1 MSTKVK
7 LASSLGINSTSYA
20 GEAAAGYIAA
30 AMLQAD
36 SIERGLVTVVE
47 NVKYKHVLRV
57 MSSAAG
63 LVRAYSCDF
72 DNNDDLDIDE
82 KVLTLTELMV
92 AEKLCKSQ
100 FLASWDAMQTGAGRA
115 GSDLPASFEEFLL
128 LYLTGKIAE
137 STEYNLW
144 QGNYDPSGT
153 SPAYTNFNGICKQ
166 VEAASSTVK
175 VDLIDKTDGSTQIT
189 TLAVAEDVAYNMQRG
204 VDNLPAALKGR
215 YDKVKIHVSPSTY
228 DKYFQDLA
236 TQGLATQYNNADAPV
251 RYNGYSVER
260 VFGFPDDTILLASA
274 ENLFFGT
281 DLLSDFNQANVVDTS
296 LTMAD
301 DNVRV
306 RIQYACG
313 TQIAPEQNIV
323 MVYPDAA

>member
-1 MSTKVK
+1 MSKVE

-20 GEAAAGYIAA
+20 GEAAAGYVAA

-36 SIERGLVTVVE
+36 SVERGLVTVVE
-47 NVKYKHVLRV
+47 NVKTNHVLQV
-57 MSSAAG
+57 LSDTGG
-63 LVRAYSCDF
+63 LIDAYSCDF
-72 DNNDDLDIDE
+72 ANADDLDLDE
-82 KVLTLTELMV
+82 KVLALTNLMSNV
-92 AEKLCKSQ
+92 QLCKSQ
-100 FLASWDAMQTGAGRA
+100 FLASWESMNTGAGRA
-115 GSDLPASFEEFLL
+115 GSELPASFEEFLL

-137 STEYNLW
+137 AIEYNIW
-144 QGNYDPSGT
+144 QGNYDPAGT
-153 SPAYTNFNGICKQ
+153 SPTHTKFDGLCKKI
-166 VEAASSTVK
+166 EAASNTVK

-189 TLAVAEDVAYNMQRG
+189 TFAVAEDVAYNMQRG

-251 RYNGYSVER
+251 RYNGYTVER
-260 VFGFPDDTILLASA
+260 VYGFPEATILLASA

-296 LTMAD
+296 LTLAD

-306 RIQYACG
+306 RIQFACG